1 MFDILLFLFE
11 SYFDIGSYPDHD
23 KLSVKLSA
31 AGFEEDD
38 INQALAWL
46 SGLQQLTRAEYPE
59 VINRSGIR
67 IYTEFEEQRISQE
80 GLRFLAFWEHNLVI
94 TPIER
99 EMIIDRVLVLDRLNL
114 PLDKVKLIV
123 LMVLWSQHED
133 LDPMIIEDL
142 LTPADMTQAH

>member
-23 KLSVKLSA
+23 KLSVKLTA
-31 AGFEEDD
+31 AGFEEED

-46 SGLQQLTRAEYPE
+46 SGLQQLTRAEYPD
-59 VINRSGIR
+59 VINHSGIR
-67 IYTEFEEQRISQE
+67 LYTDFEEQRLGEE
-80 GLRFLAFWEHNLVI
+80 GLRFLAFWEHNRVI

-99 EMIIDRVLVLDRLNL
+99 EMIIDRVLALGRKNL
-114 PLDKVKLIV
+114 PLDKLKLIV

-133 LDPMIIEDL
+133 LDPMVIEDL
-142 LTPADMTQAH
+142 LAPADIAHAH

>member
-38 INQALAWL
+38 INQALTWL
-46 SGLQQLTRAEYPE
+46 SGLQELTRTAYPE
-59 VINRSGIR
+59 SINHSGIR
-67 IYTEFEEQRISQE
+67 LYTDFEAQRVSPE
-80 GLRFLAFWEHNLVI
+80 GLRFLSFWEHNKVI

-99 EMIIDRVLVLDRLNL
+99 EMIIDRVLALGRKSLS
-114 PLDKVKLIV
+114 LDKLKLIV

-142 LTPADMTQAH
+142 LTSVDASQAH

>member
-23 KLSVKLSA
+23 KLSVKLTA

-38 INQALAWL
+38 ISQALAWL
-46 SGLQQLTRAEYPE
+46 SGLQQLTRAAYPDG
-59 VINRSGIR
+59 INNGGIR
-67 IYTEFEEQRISQE
+67 IFTDFEELRIGSE
-80 GLRFLAFWEHNLVI
+80 GLRFLAFWEHNKII

-99 EMIIDRVLVLDRLNL
+99 EMIIDRVLALGRKSLS
-114 PLDKVKLIV
+114 LDKLKLIV

-142 LTPADMTQAH
+142 LTPADTTQAH

>member
-31 AGFEEDD
+31 AGFEEDE
-38 INQALAWL
+38 INQALTWL
-46 SGLQQLTRAEYPE
+46 SGLQRLNGAAYPE
-59 VINRSGIR
+59 RINQGGIR
-67 IYTEFEEQRISQE
+67 LFTEFEEEHLGYE
-80 GLRFLAFWEHNLVI
+80 GWRFLAFWEQNKII

-99 EMIIDRVLVLDRLNL
+99 EMIIDRVLALGRKGLS
-114 PLDKVKLIV
+114 LDKLKLVV

-142 LTPADMTQAH
+142 LTPTDAAQMH

>member
-23 KLSVKLSA
+23 KLTVKLSA

-38 INQALAWL
+38 IHQALTWL
-46 SGLQQLTRAEYPE
+46 SGLQQLTRDAYPE
-59 VINRSGIR
+59 SINRSSIR
-67 IYTEFEEQRISQE
+67 LYTDFEEQRISPD
-80 GLRFLAFWEHNLVI
+80 GLRFLSFWEHNKII

-99 EMIIDRVLVLDRLNL
+99 EMIIDRVIALDRKSL

-142 LTPADMTQAH
+142 LTPLDAAQAH

>member
-23 KLSVKLSA
+23 KLSVKLTA

-38 INQALAWL
+38 INQALNWL
-46 SGLQQLTRAEYPE
+46 SGLQQLTRSEYPE
-59 VINRSGIR
+59 IINQASIR
-67 IYTEFEEQRISQE
+67 VYTEYEEQRISPE
-80 GLRFLAFWEHNLVI
+80 GLRFLAFWEHNKII

-99 EMIIDRVLVLDRLNL
+99 EMIIDRVIALDRKSLS
-114 PLDKVKLIV
+114 LDKVKLIV
-123 LMVLWSQHED
+123 LMVLWTQHDD

-142 LTPADMTQAH
+142 LTPADMSLVH

>member
-31 AGFEEDD
+31 AGFEEED
-38 INQALAWL
+38 INQALTWL

-59 VINRSGIR
+59 CINQSGLR
-67 IYTEFEEQRISQE
+67 IYTDFEEQRIGQD
-80 GLRFLAFWEHNLVI
+80 GLRFLAFWEHNKVI

-99 EMIIDRVLVLDRLNL
+99 EMIIDRVLALGRKSLS
-114 PLDKVKLIV
+114 LDKLKLIV

-142 LTPADMTQAH
+142 LTPADALQPH

>member
-38 INQALAWL
+38 INQALTWL
-46 SGLQQLTRAEYPE
+46 SGLQQLTRTAYPE
-59 VINRSGIR
+59 SINHSGIR
-67 IYTEFEEQRISQE
+67 LYTDFEEQRVGPE
-80 GLRFLAFWEHNLVI
+80 GLRFLSFWEHNKVI

-99 EMIIDRVLVLDRLNL
+99 EMIIARVLALGRKSLS
-114 PLDKVKLIV
+114 LDKLKLIV

-142 LTPADMTQAH
+142 LTPVDASQAH

>member
-38 INQALAWL
+38 INQALTWL
-46 SGLQQLTRAEYPE
+46 SGLQQLTGAAYPE
-59 VINRSGIR
+59 SINHSGIR
-67 IYTEFEEQRISQE
+67 LYTDFEEQRVGPE
-80 GLRFLAFWEHNLVI
+80 GLRFLSFWEHNKVI

-99 EMIIDRVLVLDRLNL
+99 EMIIDRVLALGRKSLS
-114 PLDKVKLIV
+114 LDKLKLIV

-142 LTPADMTQAH
+142 LTPADASQAH

>member
-11 SYFDIGSYPDHD
+11 SYFDIGSYPDHE

-38 INQALAWL
+38 ISQALTWL
-46 SGLQQLTRAEYPE
+46 SGLQQLTKAEYPE
-59 VINRSGIR
+59 SINRSGIR
-67 IYTEFEEQRISQE
+67 LYTDFEEQRISQE
-80 GLRFLAFWEHNLVI
+80 GLHFLTFWEHNKVI

-99 EMIIDRVLVLDRLNL
+99 EMIIDRVLALGRKNL
-114 PLDKVKLIV
+114 SLDKLKLIV

-142 LTPADMTQAH
+142 LTPADVTQAH